1 MAKTRNQTN
10 TFFTD
15 MESFVQMDR
24 KVSVPTSST
33 PLNREGESA
42 EGNHINRSVELP
54 KKRERRSARI
64 PLLVPPSVKKGM
76 EEVAEREDR
85 SVNDIIN
92 ELLKDYLKKEGC
104 RP

>member
-1 MAKTRNQTN
+1 MAKTRNQKN

-15 MESFVQMDR
+15 MESFEQMGR
-24 KVSVPTSST
+24 KVSVPSSGA
-33 PLNREGESA
+33 PLTLEERAVESK
-42 EGNHINRSVELP
+42 HISNSTELP
-54 KKRERRSARI
+54 KKRERRSARM

-92 ELLKDYLKKEGC
+92 ELLKEYLE
-104 RP
+104 RNL

>member
-15 MESFVQMDR
+15 MESFEQMDR
-24 KVSVPTSST
+24 KASVPTSST
-33 PLNREGESA
+33 PLNREERAAES
-42 EGNHINRSVELP
+42 NHINKSAELP

-92 ELLKDYLKKEGC
+92 ELLKDYLNKNL
-104 RP
+104 